1 MRDRLD
7 IQEVLEEF
15 FALSNIAHETKRILA
30 KGLGQKGI
38 PLPSSEQEYLSTTL
52 THLGE
57 AREGFVLCLRASSV
71 ADPKELR
78 DLVRRILLDWTWLEE
93 LGLALE
99 TGGEI
104 QMLGPQLLVFA
115 HTFVTLGFL
124 PHLPSY
130 QVTFPYGRP
139 TYADI
144 PVPHTPGEVLSRIE
158 ELEQVIWEAGI
169 RPMGELE
176 PDPLRRTYGFF
187 EAGAWLAAR
196 HLSLFLA
203 DQI

>member
-1 MRDRLD
+1 VRDSLD
-7 IQEVLEEF
+7 IQEALEEF
-15 FALSNIAHETKRILA
+15 FALSNIARETRRILA
-30 KGLGQKGI
+30 KGLGRKDT
-38 PLPSSEQEYLSTTL
+38 PLPSAEQEYLYTTL

-78 DLVRRILLDWTWLEE
+78 KLVRRILLDWTWLEE
-93 LGLALE
+93 LGLTLE
-99 TGGEI
+99 TEGEI
-104 QMLGPQLLVFA
+104 QLPGPQLLAFA

-130 QVTFPYGRP
+130 QVTFPHGRP

-158 ELEQVIWEAGI
+158 ELERVIWEAGI
-169 RPMGELE
+169 RPIGELE

-187 EAGAWLAAR
+187 EAGAWLAAH

-203 DQI
+203 DEI